1 MAIKIRKFTIHR
13 FRGIP
18 YLDLLLRGKS
28 LIIKGD
34 NGTGKSSVVEAFEYF
49 FTGDIKEISSVKGMS
64 IKKHASH
71 VNYSYKDIKIE
82 FEFNNDEVLTKTY
95 NDYPSKPI
103 GMKDYL
109 ISAKEQKFILRRKD
123 LLKFIIETPGNKYKA
138 ISEILGTEDLDK
150 NELEL
155 RRTRDTFREECR
167 SLLQNSNEILDY
179 LSKILSKDI
188 AEDLDILSGLNELFE
203 NKKYPKVDSLDALEK
218 YSEEN
223 FKTTLQKSESSVRHQ
238 KMSKTISLTQKPL
251 IDNSV
256 TDKIQKINEIR
267 KKLLENR
274 IEADLR
280 VNKLLN
286 IGVGLIEDK
295 KLQSCPLCGHPIATD
310 DLIATLKNRLKEL
323 ELISEDFSNLQG
335 KINEIEQHLK
345 SINAN
350 LKTISEILYSLD
362 DFDNF
367 ETQIQST
374 LALIDDF
381 MIENLQIEDYST
393 KINIHDFNKLKLNI
407 SGLLNNIKNKCK
419 SKIESY
425 EISEEEKEA
434 YEVST
439 LLQQVII
446 KYKDRKTI
454 EKHRKLIEK
463 QYEIAN
469 KIFNIYSLKKKEIIN
484 EIIQDLKDDIQDLYS
499 SIHLDDP
506 HNNIELMLD
515 PNKRASLIL
524 TIDSFDKEKEDPR
537 AYISEGHLDTLGIC
551 IFLAFVS
558 KFNEEIPLIV
568 LDDIVTTVD
577 ANHREKLAN
586 LLLTKF
592 PDHQLIITT
601 HDGIWYR
608 QLCENQ
614 RTLGLRNKYLNKTI
628 ISWDISC
635 GPQFSEYRALWEK
648 IEENL
653 NRGDFDVAGIL
664 SRRYL
669 EWVLKQISSHM
680 NVKVE
685 FKENLR
691 YNVGELFI
699 NSHLRM
705 RNLCGRV
712 INNDSFKNRIL
723 TAFKDLESWQY
734 MGNILSHDNPEI
746 LSFPS
751 SEIENFSFKV
761 NFLYEQFLCP
771 KCKSFLHYEQNYK
784 DIRCI
789 QPNCDDQMFI
799 KLK

>member
-1 MAIKIRKFTIHR
+1 MTIKIRKFTIHR

-64 IKKHASH
+64 IKKHACH
-71 VNYSYKDIKIE
+71 VNYSHKDIKIE
-82 FEFNNDEVLTKTY
+82 FEFNNDEVLTKIY
-95 NDYPSKPI
+95 NDYPSPPI

-109 ISAKEQKFILRRKD
+109 ITAKEQKFILRRKD

-138 ISEILGTEDLDK
+138 MSEILGTEDLDK
-150 NELEL
+150 IELEL
-155 RRTRDTFREECR
+155 RRTRDGFREECR
-167 SLLQNSNEILDY
+167 SLLQNSNEILNY
-179 LSKILSKDI
+179 LSKILHKGIDKDH
-188 AEDLDILSGLNELFE
+188 DILSGLNDLFE

-223 FKTTLQKSESSVRHQ
+223 FKTTLRKSAASFRQ
-238 KMSKTISLTQKPL
+238 QNMSEVILLTQKPL

-256 TDKIQKINEIR
+256 ADKIQKINEIR

-295 KLQSCPLCGHPIATD
+295 KLQSCPLCGQPIATN
-310 DLIATLKNRLKEL
+310 DLITTLKNRLKEL
-323 ELISEDFSNLQG
+323 ELFSEDFSNLQS
-335 KINEIEQHLK
+335 KLNEIEQHLK

-367 ETQIQST
+367 KTQIQSA
-374 LALIDDF
+374 LALIDF
-381 MIENLQIEDYST
+381 FIKENLQIEDYST
-393 KINIHDFNKLKLNI
+393 KINIHDFNKLKINI
-407 SGLLNNIKNKCK
+407 SELLNNIKNKCE
-419 SKIESY
+419 SKIVSY

-469 KIFNIYSLKKKEIIN
+469 KIFKIYSLKKKEIIN
-484 EIIQDLKDDIQDLYS
+484 EIIQDLKDNIQDLYS

-506 HNNIELMLD
+506 HKNIELMLD
-515 PNKRASLIL
+515 PKKRASVIL
-524 TIDSFDKEKEDPR
+524 TIDSFDREKEDPR

-558 KFNEEIPLIV
+558 KFNEGLPLIV
-568 LDDIVTTVD
+568 LDDVVTTVD

-586 LLLTKF
+586 MLLTKF

-669 EWVLKQISSHM
+669 EWTLKQICSHM

-685 FKENLR
+685 FKENSR
-691 YNVGELFI
+691 YTVGELFI
-699 NSHLRM
+699 NAHLRM
-705 RNLCGRV
+705 RKLCGRV
-712 INNDSFKNRIL
+712 INNDSFKSRIL
-723 TAFKDLESWQY
+723 TAFKDLDSWQY

-771 KCKSFLHYEQNYK
+771 TCKSFLHYEQNYK

-789 QPNCDDQMFI
+789 QPNCVDQMFI
-799 KLK
+799 RLN